1 MENTVEKTLVELLLK
16 NNMTIS
22 FAESCTG
29 GMLASTLINVSGSSN
44 VINESYVTY
53 SEEAKMRILGVS
65 KETLN
70 KYTVYS
76 SEVAEEMAEGLKKVT
91 HANVCASVTGKAE
104 DESGI
109 CKCDYCIIVNDSKVL
124 ENVSFQGSRNQVRTM
139 QTKHIMNR
147 IIEILRG
154 YLTGCQSSCT
164 KLCPRLMGFVI
175 II

>member
-124 ENVSFQGSRNQVRTM
+124 ENVSFQGSRNKVRTM

-154 YLTGCQSSCT
+154 YFG
-164 KLCPRLMGFVI
+164 
-175 II
+175 

>member
-29 GMLASTLINVSGSSN
+29 GMLTSTLINVSGSSN

-154 YLTGCQSSCT
+154 YFGWYN
-164 KLCPRLMGFVI
+164 PHFMV
-175 II
+175 

>member
-29 GMLASTLINVSGSSN
+29 RMLASTLINVSGSSN

-154 YLTGCQSSCT
+154 YFG
-164 KLCPRLMGFVI
+164 
-175 II
+175 

>member
-109 CKCDYCIIVNDSKVL
+109 CKCDYCIIVMIQKYLKMLVFKVVEIKL
-124 ENVSFQGSRNQVRTM
+124 EQ
-139 QTKHIMNR
+139 
-147 IIEILRG
+147 
-154 YLTGCQSSCT
+154 C
-164 KLCPRLMGFVI
+164 KLSI
-175 II
+175 

>member
-22 FAESCTG
+22 FAKSCTG

-154 YLTGCQSSCT
+154 YFG
-164 KLCPRLMGFVI
+164 
-175 II
+175 

>member
-1 MENTVEKTLVELLLK
+1 MENTVEKTLVEVLLK

-154 YLTGCQSSCT
+154 YFG
-164 KLCPRLMGFVI
+164 
-175 II
+175 

>member
-109 CKCDYCIIVNDSKVL
+109 CKCDYCIIVYDSKVL

-154 YLTGCQSSCT
+154 YFG
-164 KLCPRLMGFVI
+164 
-175 II
+175 

>member
-29 GMLASTLINVSGSSN
+29 GMLTSTLINVSGSSN

-124 ENVSFQGSRNQVRTM
+124 ENVSFQGSRNQVRTT

-154 YLTGCQSSCT
+154 YFG
-164 KLCPRLMGFVI
+164 
-175 II
+175 

>member
-65 KETLN
+65 KETIN

-104 DESGI
+104 DESCI

-154 YLTGCQSSCT
+154 YFGWYN
-164 KLCPRLMGFVI
+164 PHFMV
-175 II
+175 

>member
-1 MENTVEKTLVELLLK
+1 MKNTVEKTLVELLLK

-29 GMLASTLINVSGSSN
+29 GMLASTLFNVSGSSN

-154 YLTGCQSSCT
+154 YFG
-164 KLCPRLMGFVI
+164 
-175 II
+175 

>member
-29 GMLASTLINVSGSSN
+29 GMLASTLIN

-124 ENVSFQGSRNQVRTM
+124 ENVSFQGSRNQVRTT

-154 YLTGCQSSCT
+154 YFG
-164 KLCPRLMGFVI
+164 
-175 II
+175 

>member
-124 ENVSFQGSRNQVRTM
+124 ENVSFQCSRNQVRTM

-154 YLTGCQSSCT
+154 YFG
-164 KLCPRLMGFVI
+164 
-175 II
+175 

>member
-91 HANVCASVTGKAE
+91 HANVCESVTGKAA

-109 CKCDYCIIVNDSKVL
+109 CKCDYCINVNDSKVL

-154 YLTGCQSSCT
+154 YFG
-164 KLCPRLMGFVI
+164 
-175 II
+175 

>member
-44 VINESYVTY
+44 AINESYVTY

-154 YLTGCQSSCT
+154 FFG
-164 KLCPRLMGFVI
+164 
-175 II
+175 

>member
-91 HANVCASVTGKAE
+91 HDNVCASVTGKAE

-154 YLTGCQSSCT
+154 YFG
-164 KLCPRLMGFVI
+164 
-175 II
+175 

>member
-1 MENTVEKTLVELLLK
+1 MKNTVEKTLVELLLK

-53 SEEAKMRILGVS
+53 SEEAKMKILGVS

-154 YLTGCQSSCT
+154 YFG
-164 KLCPRLMGFVI
+164 
-175 II
+175 

>member
-1 MENTVEKTLVELLLK
+1 MKNTVEKILVELLLK

-154 YLTGCQSSCT
+154 YFG
-164 KLCPRLMGFVI
+164 
-175 II
+175 

>member
-29 GMLASTLINVSGSSN
+29 GMLTSTLINVSGSSN
-44 VINESYVTY
+44 VTNESYVTY

-154 YLTGCQSSCT
+154 YFG
-164 KLCPRLMGFVI
+164 
-175 II
+175 

>member
-53 SEEAKMRILGVS
+53 SEEAKMKILGVS

-124 ENVSFQGSRNQVRTM
+124 EKVSFQGSRNQVRTM

-154 YLTGCQSSCT
+154 YFG
-164 KLCPRLMGFVI
+164 
-175 II
+175 

>member
-91 HANVCASVTGKAE
+91 HANVCVSVTGKAE

-154 YLTGCQSSCT
+154 YFG
-164 KLCPRLMGFVI
+164 
-175 II
+175 

>member
-1 MENTVEKTLVELLLK
+1 MQNENNIYENSNFENNIWQIKIPKIELSAG
-16 NNMTIS
+16 IS
-22 FAESCTG
+22 NGTD
-29 GMLASTLINVSGSSN
+29 
-44 VINESYVTY
+44 
-53 SEEAKMRILGVS
+53 

-154 YLTGCQSSCT
+154 YFG
-164 KLCPRLMGFVI
+164 
-175 II
+175 

>member
-22 FAESCTG
+22 FAESYTG

-154 YLTGCQSSCT
+154 YFG
-164 KLCPRLMGFVI
+164 
-175 II
+175 

>member
-147 IIEILRG
+147 IIVILRG
-154 YLTGCQSSCT
+154 YFG
-164 KLCPRLMGFVI
+164 
-175 II
+175 

>member
-53 SEEAKMRILGVS
+53 SEEAKMRILGGS

-154 YLTGCQSSCT
+154 YFG
-164 KLCPRLMGFVI
+164 
-175 II
+175 

>member
-76 SEVAEEMAEGLKKVT
+76 SEVAEEMAEGLKKVS

-154 YLTGCQSSCT
+154 YFG
-164 KLCPRLMGFVI
+164 
-175 II
+175 

>member
-76 SEVAEEMAEGLKKVT
+76 SEVAEEMTEGLKKVT

-154 YLTGCQSSCT
+154 YFG
-164 KLCPRLMGFVI
+164 
-175 II
+175 

>member
-1 MENTVEKTLVELLLK
+1 MY
-16 NNMTIS
+16 
-22 FAESCTG
+22 
-29 GMLASTLINVSGSSN
+29 LINVSGSSN

-154 YLTGCQSSCT
+154 YFG
-164 KLCPRLMGFVI
+164 
-175 II
+175 

>member
-147 IIEILRG
+147 IIEILMG
-154 YLTGCQSSCT
+154 YFG
-164 KLCPRLMGFVI
+164 
-175 II
+175 

>member
-91 HANVCASVTGKAE
+91 HANVCASITGKAE

-154 YLTGCQSSCT
+154 YFG
-164 KLCPRLMGFVI
+164 
-175 II
+175 

>member
-1 MENTVEKTLVELLLK
+1 
-16 NNMTIS
+16 MTIS

-154 YLTGCQSSCT
+154 YFG
-164 KLCPRLMGFVI
+164 
-175 II
+175 

>member
-29 GMLASTLINVSGSSN
+29 GMLATTLINVSGSSN

-154 YLTGCQSSCT
+154 YFG
-164 KLCPRLMGFVI
+164 
-175 II
+175 

>member
-1 MENTVEKTLVELLLK
+1 MKNTVEKTLVELLLK

-124 ENVSFQGSRNQVRTM
+124 ENVSFQGSRNQVRTT

-154 YLTGCQSSCT
+154 YFG
-164 KLCPRLMGFVI
+164 
-175 II
+175 

>member
-91 HANVCASVTGKAE
+91 HTNVCASVTGKAE

-154 YLTGCQSSCT
+154 YFG
-164 KLCPRLMGFVI
+164 
-175 II
+175 

>member
-124 ENVSFQGSRNQVRTM
+124 ENVSFQGNRNQVRTM

-154 YLTGCQSSCT
+154 YFG
-164 KLCPRLMGFVI
+164 
-175 II
+175 

>member
-44 VINESYVTY
+44 VIYESYVTY

-154 YLTGCQSSCT
+154 YFG
-164 KLCPRLMGFVI
+164 
-175 II
+175 

>member
-139 QTKHIMNR
+139 QSKHIMNR

-154 YLTGCQSSCT
+154 YFG
-164 KLCPRLMGFVI
+164 
-175 II
+175 

>member
-1 MENTVEKTLVELLLK
+1 MENTVD
-16 NNMTIS
+16 NMTIS

-124 ENVSFQGSRNQVRTM
+124 ENVSFQGSRNQVRTT

-154 YLTGCQSSCT
+154 YFG
-164 KLCPRLMGFVI
+164 
-175 II
+175 

>member
-1 MENTVEKTLVELLLK
+1 MGNTVEKTLVELLLK

-44 VINESYVTY
+44 AINESYVTY

-154 YLTGCQSSCT
+154 YFG
-164 KLCPRLMGFVI
+164 
-175 II
+175 

>member
-91 HANVCASVTGKAE
+91 HANVCASVTGKTE

-154 YLTGCQSSCT
+154 YFG
-164 KLCPRLMGFVI
+164 
-175 II
+175 